1 MCIRDSC
8 QLVGDLLSRQ
18 TRIPPS
24 IPCAL
29 LGWLGGSPT
38 GARLS
43 ASLAMRGRLSRRS
56 LYQLSVLCGTVSPMF
71 ITGTIGAW
79 ADSSR
84 FGLCVLFS
92 HWSGALLCG
101 ACYALFSTPDPAPSV
116 GSGAS
121 EAPCDKLY
129 LPDAILQ
136 SAQAMLVVGGCITLF
151 SVLSAIPSAILPQLH
166 RAPQAVLHAFLEM
179 AGGSY
184 ALIRQGWKPEITCCA
199 VSACVSFGG

>member
-1 MCIRDSC
+1 
-8 QLVGDLLSRQ
+8 
-18 TRIPPS
+18 
-24 IPCAL
+24 
-29 LGWLGGSPT
+29 
-38 GARLS
+38 
-43 ASLAMRGRLSRRS
+43 
-56 LYQLSVLCGTVSPMF
+56 MF

-199 VSACVSFGG
+199 VSACVSFGGLSILMQNLAFLRPVQVHPLPLVLMRWMHALFSAAFCWLLYPLLCG